1 MRMLESWLSTSMQTS
16 PAFVQ
21 LVHAGT
27 WLSHWDLII
36 SMAPLCR
43 CPIRVRVS
51 TLTRLSLQRR
61 QARRTFFGGADDGGI
76 LVGVPD
82 PILV

>member
-16 PAFVQ
+16 PAFAQ

-27 WLSHWDLII
+27 WLSHWGLIM

-43 CPIRVRVS
+43 CPISVRVI
-51 TLTRLSLQRR
+51 TLTRLSLQRL
-61 QARRTFFGGADDGGI
+61 QARRTFFGGADGGGI
-76 LVGVPD
+76 LIRALD
-82 PILV
+82 LILV